1 MQVQQTE
8 TNSKKQKNPE
18 MDQCIQNCLSCF
30 KICEETL
37 TRCFTEIGHKDSN
50 HLALLKS
57 CAEICNTS
65 AKFMMLNSKFHS
77 DVCGVCS
84 KVCTE
89 CADSCEALGDSSMKE
104 CIEACRK
111 CADSCAEMAKMP
123 H

>member
-1 MQVQQTE
+1 MQVQETE
-8 TNSKKQKNPE
+8 KKLKEIKHPK
-18 MDQCIQNCLSCF
+18 MDECIQNCLSCF

-37 TRCFTEIGHKDSN
+37 ARCFSETGHKDSS

-57 CAEICNTS
+57 CADICNTS
-65 AKFMMLNSKFHS
+65 AKFMMQNSKFHS

-84 KVCTE
+84 KVCKE
-89 CADSCEALGDSSMKE
+89 CADSCEALGDASMKE

-111 CADSCAEMAKMP
+111 CSDSCSEMAKMP